1 MSGSGAF
8 WIIFGGCMLSIA
20 SVIAFVWSETS
31 QRVDFYLPQ
40 SEAVQ
45 TRSNNNVSTQNIES
59 SAEQIPQK
67 NEKVASLSADPTLLA
82 QIDPIS
88 SDPEQVLKEFNNW
101 IAAFQKINCDI
112 TQNCLDHDPRKL
124 HQFYQKIFFCL

>member
-1 MSGSGAF
+1 MPFPFKSDKLNSTLSGSGAF

-45 TRSNNNVSTQNIES
+45 TRSNNNVSTLLIFGTEKHVISIEN
-59 SAEQIPQK
+59 ALMVPPRPEFYWQRDVD
-67 NEKVASLSADPTLLA
+67 N
-82 QIDPIS
+82 
-88 SDPEQVLKEFNNW
+88 SD
-101 IAAFQKINCDI
+101 IN
-112 TQNCLDHDPRKL
+112 
-124 HQFYQKIFFCL
+124 